1 MFHYSGFGCGWGGQA
16 VQKAMNK
23 SQNAYLIYLLYRFSV
38 KLCIRHE

>member
-23 SQNAYLIYLLYRFSV
+23 SQNAYLFIIQVFCKVTY
-38 KLCIRHE
+38 